1 MRLVRPLEDSMPLKE
16 KEEFWKADVQIVI
29 DDVNFRIDQEGRGAR
44 GFVDKLLPKA
54 IIELRE
60 KE

>member
-1 MRLVRPLEDSMPLKE
+1 MKD
-16 KEEFWKADVQIVI
+16 KEEFWKADVQMIV
-29 DDVNFRIDQEGRGAR
+29 DDVNFRIDEEGRGAR

-54 IIELRE
+54 IKELRA

>member
-1 MRLVRPLEDSMPLKE
+1 MRLVRPLEEDLSLKA
-16 KEEFWKADVQIVI
+16 KDEFWKADVQMIL
-29 DDVNFRIDQEGRGAR
+29 DDVNFRIDEEGRGAR

-54 IIELRE
+54 VKELRA

>member
-1 MRLVRPLEDSMPLKE
+1 MRLVRPLEGGLSMKE
-16 KEEFWKADVQIVI
+16 KEEFWKADVQIIVE
-29 DDVNFRIDQEGRGAR
+29 DVDFRIDEEGRGAR

-54 IIELRE
+54 IKELRD

>member
-1 MRLVRPLEDSMPLKE
+1 MRLVRPLEDGLAMKD
-16 KEEFWKADVQIVI
+16 KEEFWKADVQMIV
-29 DDVNFRIDQEGRGAR
+29 DDVNFRIDEEGRGAR

-54 IIELRE
+54 IKELRA